1 MTFYSILYKQYNL
14 NRRHTVSDFRKDIT
28 IIKCYFCED
37 TCVTG
42 WDKITYSIIL
52 QFAKSSHSC
61 CFRNS
66 LWNSNGWKATALA
79 HTGAK
84 MSVAESDEESDN
96 IIYQKIKCKRVGSL
110 TFPTNT
116 IFIHTNLQPRSPM
129 YISISQFPP
138 EGCLSSGQN
147 NLKTES
153 SHWAHVEVMCL

>member
-1 MTFYSILYKQYNL
+1 MLQVETRSHIVLYYNL
-14 NRRHTVSDFRKDIT
+14 QNHLTPAASETHSGIAMAGK
-28 IIKCYFCED
+28 
-37 TCVTG
+37 
-42 WDKITYSIIL
+42 L
-52 QFAKSSHSC
+52 QHSHIQVQRC
-61 CFRNS
+61 
-66 LWNSNGWKATALA
+66 LWQKAT
-79 HTGAK
+79 TR
-84 MSVAESDEESDN
+84 VIN

-116 IFIHTNLQPRSPM
+116 IFIHTSLQPRSPM